1 MTLPV
6 PSLPDLLP
14 TGPARFLGWSVIA
27 DPALAGA
34 LARAGFDA
42 VLLDQQHGGHD
53 YKSCCAAITEVALA
67 GKPALVRVPV
77 GDFAMVSRML
87 DAGAAGIVAPMI
99 NTVADARALAAAAKF
114 PPVGQRS
121 WGPDRAMWL
130 SGLRDGSEYLAG
142 ANDRA
147 LTIAMCET
155 DAAIADLEAIL
166 AVPGIDG
173 VLVGPADLSIALSK
187 GTAFDPLGAAVTAA
201 LVEIARKTR
210 AAGKIP
216 CAFAP
221 SPARAREMVGMGYQ
235 LVSIEY
241 DAMTI
246 VNAFA
251 RLLCEADPARAG

>member
-14 TGPARFLGWSVIA
+14 TGPARFLGWSMIA
-27 DPALAGA
+27 DPMLAGF

-42 VLLDQQHGGHD
+42 VLLDQQHGTYD
-53 YKSCCAAITEVALA
+53 YKTSCAAITEVALA
-67 GKPALVRVPV
+67 GKSTLVRVPV

-99 NTVADARALAAAAKF
+99 NTVADAEALAAAAKF

-130 SGLRDGSEYLAG
+130 SGDYLAG

-155 DAAIADLEAIL
+155 EAGIADLEAIL

-187 GTAFDPLGAAVTAA
+187 GAAIDPLGSAVTAA
-201 LVEIARKTR
+201 LGEIARKTR

-221 SPARAREMVGMGYQ
+221 SPARAQEMVGMGYQ
-235 LVSIEY
+235 LVSVEY
-241 DAMTI
+241 DALTI

-251 RLLCEADPARAG
+251 RVLCEADPARAG

>member
-14 TGPARFLGWSVIA
+14 TGPARYLGWSMIA
-27 DPALAGA
+27 DPMLAGF

-42 VLLDQQHGGHD
+42 VLLDQQHGTYD
-53 YKSCCAAITEVALA
+53 YKSSCAAITEVALA
-67 GKPALVRVPV
+67 GKSSLVRVPV

-99 NTVADARALAAAAKF
+99 NTVADAEALAAAAKF

-130 SGLRDGSEYLAG
+130 SGLRNGADYLAG

-155 DAAIADLEAIL
+155 EAGIADLEAIL

-187 GTAFDPLGAAVTAA
+187 GAVIDPLGSAVTAA
-201 LVEIARKTR
+201 LGEIARKTR

-235 LVSIEY
+235 LVSVEY
-241 DAMTI
+241 DALTI

-251 RLLCEADPARAG
+251 RVLCEADPSRAG

>member
-14 TGPARFLGWSVIA
+14 TGPARFLGWSMIA
-27 DPALAGA
+27 DPMLAGF

-42 VLLDQQHGGHD
+42 VLLDQQHGTYD
-53 YKSCCAAITEVALA
+53 YKSSCAAITEVALA
-67 GKPALVRVPV
+67 GKSSLVRVPV

-99 NTVADARALAAAAKF
+99 NTVADAEALAAAAKF

-121 WGPDRAMWL
+121 WGPDRGMWL
-130 SGLRDGSEYLAG
+130 AGLRNGADYLAG

-155 DAAIADLEAIL
+155 EAGIADLEAIL

-187 GTAFDPLGAAVTAA
+187 GAVIDPLGSAVTAA
-201 LVEIARKTR
+201 LGEIARKTR

-235 LVSIEY
+235 LVSVEY
-241 DAMTI
+241 DALTI

-251 RLLCEADPARAG
+251 RVLCEADPSRAG